1 MNLNIA
7 PAVAPAFA
15 AAAAAVGDDFN
26 DSSDWEVLIWMTMD
40 ALLCD

>member
-15 AAAAAVGDDFN
+15 AAATAVGDDFN
-26 DSSDWEVLIWMTMD
+26 DSSD
-40 ALLCD
+40 